1 MSENLTYHS
10 SIEKNLLFQILDI
23 IKALPER
30 HVVYGT
36 ISTLLCIA
44 GVWIYSHCSS
54 RLKSVIIQTVSW
66 LVIVNEFFF
75 QISLLYY
82 GIWNTKNSLP
92 LEMCYISALL
102 IPVFSY
108 QRELRSLKSWLFFAG
123 FGGSFF
129 AFLNTNL
136 SELDMVYMSI
146 HYFFAHG
153 LVIFVMLIIVI
164 DGFRP
169 TWSDYFKTVMHT
181 TLLVCVI
188 SSINYFLDSNYMF
201 TRAKPPGTT
210 FAELMPG
217 WPYYFLMML
226 LIGLMFYTILML
238 VKLIPN
244 KINNAHN
251 AQK

>member
-1 MSENLTYHS
+1 MTDRLIYYGST
-10 SIEKNLLFQILDI
+10 EKKLLFQVLDVL
-23 IKALPER
+23 KALPER

-44 GVWIYSHCSS
+44 GVWIYTHCSS

-66 LVIVNEFFF
+66 LVIINEFFF
-75 QISLLYY
+75 QISLIYY
-82 GIWNTKNSLP
+82 DIWTTKNSLP

-108 QRELRSLKSWLFFAG
+108 QRELRPLKSWFFFAG

-136 SELDMVYMSI
+136 SEIDMVYMSI

-153 LVIFVMLIIVI
+153 LVIFIMLIIVV

-169 TWSDYFKTVMHT
+169 TWFDYFKTVIHT

-188 SSINYFLDSNYMF
+188 LSINYFLDSNYMF

-226 LIGLMFYTILML
+226 LIGLIFYTTLML
-238 VKLIPN
+238 VSFIPFY
-244 KINNAHN
+244 NNAQN
-251 AQK
+251 DQN